1 MELHQIKS
9 FVMVAQTGNLTR
21 AAERLNTTPPSV
33 STHIRQLEK
42 EFNVI
47 LFQRTPKG
55 MALTPQGQVL
65 EQKAREILN
74 TARDFS
80 MAAQKAGRQ
89 IMGNLKLGINADP
102 GYLKIQPIVHDL
114 FLNYPN
120 LNLEVAAL
128 NTREILKRT
137 AREDIDLGYVFG
149 RHEDSRFEFR
159 ELARVPLDIVVPPG
173 FKKTHAR
180 AGWQEIAD
188 LTWIQPLSL
197 CPFLDQVTTLLAGK
211 NINLARTV
219 IANDD
224 ITKTAFINKGIAATV
239 LERSEAKTFE
249 EQGKVFIWNNHD
261 PIFTRLSLVYLKA
274 NQDHPGIRTL
284 ADVIEKMW
292 TATTAS

>member
-9 FVMVAQTGNLTR
+9 FVMVAQIGNLTR

-33 STHIRQLEK
+33 STHIRQLEE

-47 LFQRTPKG
+47 LFERTPKG
-55 MALTPQGQVL
+55 MTLTLQGQAL
-65 EQKAREILN
+65 EQKARGILD
-74 TARDFS
+74 TTQAFS

-89 IMGNLKLGINADP
+89 IMGNLKLGINSDP
-102 GYLKIQPIVHDL
+102 EYLKIQAIVHDL
-114 FLNYPN
+114 FLNYPH

-128 NTREILKRT
+128 NTGEILKQT
-137 AREDIDLGYVFG
+137 ARKDLDIGYIFG

-159 ELARVPLDIVVPPG
+159 ELAPVALDIVVPAG
-173 FKKTHAR
+173 FKKSHSE

-197 CPFLDQVTTLLAGK
+197 CPFLDQVITMLARK

-239 LERSEAKTFE
+239 LERSEARAFE

-284 ADVIEKMW
+284 ADVIERMW
-292 TATTAS
+292 TAAIAS